1 MKELVTIMQNGSWF
15 QVAYMNDNR
24 LESITVQGFNKAMDT
39 AKRLGIKHTPGKGC
53 AVSASINEQ
62 TVFSMLK

>member
-15 QVAYMNDNR
+15 QVAYMNHNH
-24 LESITVQGFNKAMDT
+24 LETITVQGFNKALSM

-53 AVSASINEQ
+53 AMSASINEQ
-62 TVFSMLK
+62 TVFSTLK